1 MTDNAEIRFEG
12 IGVSPGIAFG
22 RIHVVREDLD
32 ELAHYQIAP
41 SQVADEIGRFEA
53 GLILTRMQILE
64 MQQRIAE
71 SIGAKDAAIFDAH
84 LLVVEDRTLIDE
96 VLRKL
101 KTDLCNVEWAF
112 QEVATRYAE
121 TLSKIDDPYLRER
134 ALDIQDVTKRV
145 IRNLQ
150 GKAPK
155 AFLSLTQPH
164 ILVAH
169 NLTPSDTAS
178 MSRENVLGIATDIGS
193 RTSHAA
199 ILARSLSIPAVL
211 GLHDI
216 TAKVE
221 TGQHVLVDGSDG
233 WLIVNPTPET
243 LEHYKQIE
251 SRRAKVAAQ
260 LKQLRETTSTTR
272 DGHHVVLSANIELPE
287 DVDAVAANGAEGIGL
302 YRTEFLYLN
311 RETLPSEDEQYEI
324 YRNVA
329 ERVRPNPLI
338 IRTFDLGGDK
348 LAGAVD
354 TGDELNP
361 FLGWRAI
368 RFCLENQEIF
378 KTQLRA
384 ILRASVVGNVKIMFP
399 MISGLD
405 ELRRAMAVLNECKHQ
420 LRSSKIELP
429 ETVEVGAMV
438 EIPSAAICANALA
451 REVDFLSI
459 GTNDLIQ
466 YTLAV
471 DRVNEKVAYL
481 YEPTH
486 PAILRLLKM
495 VADAAHAN
503 HIWVGVCGEM
513 AGDVALV
520 PLLLGFGVDELS
532 ASAALVPRVKR
543 AVQSLTIPECREL
556 VEQILKLDT
565 ASQILERCL
574 QLADS
579 RYGDLLR

>member
-1 MTDNAEIRFEG
+1 MACG
-12 IGVSPGIAFG
+12 K
-22 RIHVVREDLD
+22 IHVVRDDLD
-32 ELAHYQIAP
+32 DVSRYRIAP
-41 SQVADEIGRFEA
+41 SQIPDEIGRFETA
-53 GLILTRMQILE
+53 LIQTRMQILE

-101 KTDLCNVEWAF
+101 ETDLCNVEWVF

-121 TLSKIDDPYLRER
+121 TLNKIDDPYLRER

-155 AFLSLTQPH
+155 TFLALSESH

-178 MSRENVLGIATDIGS
+178 MNRANVLGIATDLGS

-199 ILARSLSIPAVL
+199 ILARSLNIPAVV

-216 TAKVE
+216 TAKLE

-233 WLIVNPTPET
+233 LLIVNPAPET
-243 LEHYKQIE
+243 IAHYAELE
-251 SRRAKVAAQ
+251 SRRARVVSQ
-260 LKQLRETTSTTR
+260 LKQLRTTRSTTR
-272 DGHHVVLSANIELPE
+272 DGRHIVLSANIELPE
-287 DVDAVAANGAEGIGL
+287 DVEAVAANGAEGIGL

-311 RETLPSEDEQYEI
+311 RTTLPTEDEQFET
-324 YRNVA
+324 YRKVA
-329 ERVRPNPLI
+329 ERVRPDPLI

-348 LAGAVD
+348 LAPGTVD
-354 TGDELNP
+354 ITDELNP

-368 RFCLENQEIF
+368 RLCLENKDIF
-378 KTQLRA
+378 KPQLRA
-384 ILRASVVGNVKIMFP
+384 ILRASAVGNIKIMFP
-399 MISGLD
+399 MISGLEELRGAKAVLD
-405 ELRRAMAVLNECKHQ
+405 ECNEELRRSGIPLGEE
-420 LRSSKIELP
+420 I
-429 ETVEVGAMV
+429 EVGAMI
-438 EIPSAAICANALA
+438 EIPSAALCANVLA
-451 REVDFLSI
+451 SEVDFFSI

-471 DRVNEKVAYL
+471 DRVNEKIAHL

-486 PAILRLLKM
+486 PAILRLLRII
-495 VADAAHAN
+495 AEAAHAH

-520 PLLLGFGVDELS
+520 PLLLGLGVDELS
-532 ASAALVPRVKR
+532 ASATLVPRIKR
-543 AVQSLTIPECREL
+543 AVQSLAIPECRDL
-556 VEQILKLDT
+556 VEETLKLNT
-565 ASQILERCL
+565 SSEILARCL
-574 QLADS
+574 ELADK
-579 RYGDLLR
+579 RYGDLLG

>member
-1 MTDNAEIRFEG
+1 MSGDNPQKETRFEG
-12 IGVSPGIAFG
+12 AGVSPGIARG
-22 RIHVVREDLD
+22 KVHVVRDDLD
-32 ELAHYQIAP
+32 EVVHYRIAP
-41 SQVADEIGRFEA
+41 SQVADEISRFETA
-53 GLILTRMQILE
+53 LIQTRMQILQ

-101 KTDLCNVEWAF
+101 KGDLCNVEWAF

-155 AFLSLTQPH
+155 TFLSLTQPH

-178 MSRENVLGIATDIGS
+178 MSRDYVLGVATDLGS

-199 ILARSLSIPAVL
+199 ILARSLNIPAVL

-216 TAKVE
+216 TAKLE

-243 LEHYKQIE
+243 LECYKQIE
-251 SRRAKVAAQ
+251 SRRAKVTAQ
-260 LKQLRETTSTTR
+260 LKQLRETASITR
-272 DGHHVVLSANIELPE
+272 DGRHIVLSANIELPE

-311 RETLPSEDEQYEI
+311 RETLPSEDEQYET
-324 YRNVA
+324 YRKVA

-354 TGDELNP
+354 IVDELNP

-368 RFCLENQEIF
+368 RFCLENQDIF

-384 ILRASVVGNVKIMFP
+384 ILCASTVGIVKVLFP
-399 MISGLD
+399 MFSWLD
-405 ELRRAMAVLNECKHQ
+405 EL
-420 LRSSKIELP
+420 LREI
-429 ETVEVGAMV
+429 TV
-438 EIPSAAICANALA
+438 I
-451 REVDFLSI
+451 
-459 GTNDLIQ
+459 
-466 YTLAV
+466 
-471 DRVNEKVAYL
+471 KVC
-481 YEPTH
+481 
-486 PAILRLLKM
+486 M
-495 VADAAHAN
+495 N
-503 HIWVGVCGEM
+503 
-513 AGDVALV
+513 
-520 PLLLGFGVDELS
+520 
-532 ASAALVPRVKR
+532 
-543 AVQSLTIPECREL
+543 
-556 VEQILKLDT
+556 KLCY
-565 ASQILERCL
+565 SN
-574 QLADS
+574 
-579 RYGDLLR
+579 